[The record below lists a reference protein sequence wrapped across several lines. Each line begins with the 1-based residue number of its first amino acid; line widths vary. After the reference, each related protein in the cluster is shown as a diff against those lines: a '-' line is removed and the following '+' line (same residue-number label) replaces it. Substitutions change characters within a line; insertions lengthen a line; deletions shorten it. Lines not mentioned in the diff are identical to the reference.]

1 MTRFTPLPLRAPYWA
16 RLWSRRDAELTD
28 AGEAGE
34 RLVARARFAV
44 SLLIVLVP
52 LVSVVREPERTEHW
66 VGLGASLTTVV
77 LSSLVLLAVQ
87 RGWRP
92 RWLGFVTCLYDVTV
106 VSSVLASF
114 VLLGAPHMAIN
125 SRVTFQVYFLA
136 IAATG
141 LRYDRRICLVTG
153 CVAAAQYGLIV
164 WWASTHWNLNDP
176 AFAPFRYGQ
185 FSAPDQAGRIILLL
199 VATWLSV
206 TLVDRTERLRILSTH
221 DGLTH
226 LYNRAYFDERL
237 VEELLRARRYARPIS
252 VAMLDLDRFK
262 QVNDRHGHTAGDA
275 ALRAVA
281 TLLRDSVRR
290 TDIVARF
297 GGEEF
302 AIILPETSGEDAHG
316 KIEKVR
322 QLIAESA
329 IALPRSGQTIQLTI
343 SAGVAWLPGN
353 GDCAEDLVAC
363 ADARLLEAKAA
374 GRNRVSGWTATV
386 A

>member
-1 MTRFTPLPLRAPYWA
+1 MTRFTPVALRAPYWS

-34 RLVARARFAV
+34 RLVARARVAI
-44 SLLIVLVP
+44 SALIVLVP
-52 LVSVVREPERTEHW
+52 LVSMAQEPELAEHR
-66 VGLGASLTTVV
+66 VGLGAALTSFALSSVV
-77 LSSLVLLAVQ
+77 LFAVQ

-92 RWLGFVTCLYDVTV
+92 KWLGFATCLFDVTI
-106 VSSVLASF
+106 VSCVLASF
-114 VLLGAPHMAIN
+114 MALGVPHMAIN
-125 SRVTFQVYFLA
+125 SRVTFEVYFLA
-136 IAATG
+136 LAATC

-153 CVAAAQYGLIV
+153 CVAVAEYALIV
-164 WWASTHWNLNDP
+164 WWASSHWSLNDP
-176 AFAPFRYGQ
+176 SFAPYRYGL
-185 FSAPDQAGRIILLL
+185 FSAPDQMGRIILLL
-199 VATWLSV
+199 VATWLSA
-206 TLVDRTERLRILSTH
+206 TLVDRTERLRVLSTH
-221 DGLTH
+221 DGLTD

-262 QVNDRHGHTAGDA
+262 SVNDRFGHVAGDA

-281 TLLRDSVRR
+281 TLLRDAVRR

-302 AIILPETSGEDAHG
+302 AIILPETSGEDAQG
-316 KIEKVR
+316 KIERVR
-322 QLIAESA
+322 QLIADCE
-329 IALPRSGQTIQLTI
+329 IPLPQNGRTLQLTI
-343 SAGVAWLPGN
+343 SAGVAWLPAD
-353 GDCAEDLVAC
+353 GDAADDLVAR

-374 GRNRVSGWTATV
+374 GRNRVSGWSATV